1 MTTYINHIYN
11 TFTSLLLVTILHSYL
26 INLVQLMLH
35 KNEGQRICESSCVD
49 RLVEIRTV
57 LEKIRP
63 LDQKL
68 RYQVDK
74 LLKTAATGFAG

>member
-1 MTTYINHIYN
+1 MMFCSARLYKD
-11 TFTSLLLVTILHSYL
+11 SSYSFYSYV
-26 INLVQLMLH
+26 INLVELMLH
-35 KNEGQRICESSCVD
+35 KTQGKKIMQDPCVD

-68 RYQVDK
+68 RYQIDK
-74 LLKTAATGFAG
+74 LIKTANTGLTG